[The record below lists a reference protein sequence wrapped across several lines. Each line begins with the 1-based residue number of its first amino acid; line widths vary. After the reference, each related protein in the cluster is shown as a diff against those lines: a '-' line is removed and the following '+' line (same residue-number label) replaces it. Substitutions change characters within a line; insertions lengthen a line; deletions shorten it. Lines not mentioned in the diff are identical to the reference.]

1 MDFFKL
7 NQLPNFKNFKIM
19 NFSLIKLNARSSKL
33 KDLQTE
39 IKRENQMRFGCYP
52 RWGAKKPSHLPAYER
67 QLTSSITIEYLLSV
81 LKPEEFQ
88 KLMQRY
94 DDQQKNIKRLPTQGK
109 LF

>member
-1 MDFFKL
+1 
-7 NQLPNFKNFKIM
+7 M
-19 NFSLIKLNARSSKL
+19 NFSQIKLNARSGKL

-39 IKRENQMRFGCYP
+39 IKRENNMRYSCYP
-52 RWGAKKPSHLPAYER
+52 RWAAKKPGHIRLYEK
-67 QLTSSITIEYLLSV
+67 QLTNSITIEFVLSV

-94 DDQQKNIKRLPTQGK
+94 DDQQKNIRRLPTQGK